1 MKVEVLLMVVVV
13 VIEVVSSNGDGSC
26 SGGSGSLRRSQA
38 VVVVMMVVVRWNPAL
53 QTPRTV
59 YFLQSKSLIRTP
71 VNRDIYGHFSVP
83 RVTNFYIGNPVLRT
97 VFNCAFSVNEYLTS
111 DNLLETVN
119 DL

>member
-1 MKVEVLLMVVVV
+1 MKVEVPLMAVVV
-13 VIEVVSSNGDGSC
+13 VIEVVNSNGDGSC
-26 SGGSGSLRRSQA
+26 SGGSGSLRGSQ
-38 VVVVMMVVVRWNPAL
+38 VVVIGLMVVVRWNPAL

-59 YFLQSKSLIRTP
+59 SFLQSKSLIRTP

>member
-1 MKVEVLLMVVVV
+1 MKVEVPLMAVVV
-13 VIEVVSSNGDGSC
+13 VIEVVNSNGDGSC
-26 SGGSGSLRRSQA
+26 SGGSGSLRGSQ
-38 VVVVMMVVVRWNPAL
+38 VVVIGLMVVVRWNPAL

-59 YFLQSKSLIRTP
+59 SFLQSKSLIRTP
-71 VNRDIYGHFSVP
+71 VNRDIYGHFSVS